1 MKTVNTVSMK
11 MHIYNRDTKKS
22 QLLTLNSAIIFS
34 SSLIFVVGLYAGEG
48 VTGVDPAGVAGLT
61 AALLRGVG
69 AGESV
74 KE

>member
-11 MHIYNRDTKKS
+11 MH
-22 QLLTLNSAIIFS
+22 TLNSAIIFS